1 VCCVFI
7 KKLRE
12 AASRCLD
19 QQVREIKLLLLCL
32 FVVVV
37 VVCGGSGE
45 FNG

>member
-1 VCCVFI
+1 VFI

-37 VVCGGSGE
+37 VVVVCGGSGE